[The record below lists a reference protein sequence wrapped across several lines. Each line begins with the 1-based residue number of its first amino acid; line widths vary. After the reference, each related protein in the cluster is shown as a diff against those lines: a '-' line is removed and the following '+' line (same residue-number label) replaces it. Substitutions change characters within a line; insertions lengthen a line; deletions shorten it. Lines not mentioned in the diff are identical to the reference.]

1 MKKFTDTNSNYDPDL
16 GEYLSIL
23 WNGKIYIIVFST
35 LFIVL
40 ASLYLQFAERKY
52 TVEFK
57 LKPVATSEDK
67 NNLSGLGGIASLAG
81 VSLGASG
88 SNTEFQIFKEL
99 TTSFE
104 VAEIIFNNSD
114 NKKLIRSIFN
124 AEWDVSKNDYSEPN
138 KGKFHA
144 TIIDSFNLLAGNYNK
159 SYIPPNGK
167 RLAIYISKKLK
178 MSEDTD
184 TGFLTIK
191 SQTSNPDMMLSLIH
205 MVTDI
210 SDEIMRQR
218 YIEFSTEPLTFYK
231 EKIRTSRS
239 REHREAL
246 AELISIEEQKL
257 MLASKGEFF
266 IAEPFLGPYVSLY
279 PTAPVPILVL
289 TLSLIIGIFVSII
302 VILIRSS
309 KAKDK

>member
-1 MKKFTDTNSNYDPDL
+1 MNNFTDKNTNYDADL
-16 GEYLSIL
+16 GEY
-23 WNGKIYIIVFST
+23 FST
-35 LFIVL
+35 LWHGKVYIIIISILSIVL
-40 ASLYLQFAERKY
+40 ASLYLQFADRKY

-57 LKPVATSEDK
+57 LKSVSESDEK
-67 NNLSGLGGIASLAG
+67 SNISGLNGLASLAG
-81 VSLGASG
+81 VSINS
-88 SNTEFQIFKEL
+88 SNSNVDFEIFKEL

-124 AEWDVSKNDYSEPN
+124 TEWDASKNDYSEPN

-144 TIIDSFNLLAGNYNK
+144 MIIDCFNILTGTYNK

-178 MSEDTD
+178 MSQDQD

-191 SQTSNPDMMLSLIH
+191 TETSNPDMMKSLIF
-205 MVTDI
+205 MVTST

-246 AELISIEEQKL
+246 AELISVEEQRL

-302 VILIRSS
+302 VILIRNS